1 MTERLQVQVP
11 AGAEGEFSSS
21 GSTFCDAD
29 LYFNVHST
37 PGFPQ
42 QHVKDPSYS
51 AKSALVAG
59 ETEWLNMHAHDVT
72 E

>member
-11 AGAEGEFSSS
+11 AGAEGECSSS

-29 LYFNVHST
+29 LYFSVHST

-42 QHVKDPSYS
+42 QHVKDPS
-51 AKSALVAG
+51 
-59 ETEWLNMHAHDVT
+59 
-72 E
+72 